1 MEIDGDDDDEDHGD
15 DDSNYCICGKDKEK
29 EMVAN
34 KGSSCSAL
42 VLLDLLFAQ
51 TTYFLSNKPLNL
63 LFFGKSITQKQ
74 IHKDNPKSTAKV
86 FLNKVEKG

>member
-1 MEIDGDDDDEDHGD
+1 MMIMTIMISAISNHCICGKDKEKEMVMMERDADDDDEDHGD

-42 VLLDLLFAQ
+42 VLLDLLFA
-51 TTYFLSNKPLNL
+51 
-63 LFFGKSITQKQ
+63 
-74 IHKDNPKSTAKV
+74 
-86 FLNKVEKG
+86 